1 MNEIDK
7 QIERL
12 IDQQSSDG
20 ESTNRIEF
28 SDQQQLDFEL
38 QLQKKIDASLRRNFP
53 VEPIKESLH
62 REKMDALV
70 ASSRLPERRR
80 MAVRVMVLAAS
91 VLLLASL
98 VFLPNKRSNSPDIVF
113 NRQPLAKLYQSSLD
127 RGFKPYYVCDDP
139 IRFAAQFKKQQG
151 VPLRLAEMPEHK
163 KMVGIS
169 FPGGISRTTT
179 AMLGRV
185 SGEPVLVFVDKLSED
200 DEEMRSQVGKS
211 GQYHISRS
219 TKEGLVFYEV
229 SGFEDAQLIEYFER
243 DAPQ

>member
-1 MNEIDK
+1 
-7 QIERL
+7 L

-20 ESTNRIEF
+20 ESTDRIEF

-70 ASSRLPERRR
+70 ARSRLPERRR

-98 VFLPNKRSNSPDIVF
+98 TFLPL
-113 NRQPLAKLYQSSLD
+113 NRRDSSVVIFTPVPLAELYQSSLD
-127 RGFKPYYVCDDP
+127 RGFKPYYDCSDP
-139 IRFAAQFKKQQG
+139 VRFAAQFEKQQG

-163 KMVGIS
+163 KMVGIA
-169 FPGGISRTTT
+169 FMGGVSRTTT

-185 SGEPVLVFVDKLSED
+185 NDEPVLVFVDKLSSDSER
-200 DEEMRSQVGKS
+200 MLSQVGKS

-219 TKEGLVFYEV
+219 TKEGLVFYEI
-229 SGFEDAQLIEYFER
+229 SEFEDAQLLEYFER
-243 DAPQ
+243 DAP